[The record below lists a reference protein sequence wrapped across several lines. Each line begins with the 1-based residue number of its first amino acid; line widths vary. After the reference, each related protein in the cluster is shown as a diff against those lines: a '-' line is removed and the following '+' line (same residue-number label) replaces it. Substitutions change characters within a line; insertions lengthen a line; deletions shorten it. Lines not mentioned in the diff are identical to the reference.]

1 MSIFENDALVREPRN
16 ERVSAKFRAAH
27 RYMCEFSFEKSKLNE
42 TRYFSG
48 AFKHSAFFDFE
59 KYGMFSASLPLPL
72 FKSAERT
79 PFIGRYVS
87 AGIEFY
93 NVLNIADRLDIAC
106 CRERRNGC
114 RKFFFVDGKPASAIA
129 L

>member
-1 MSIFENDALVREPRN
+1 MSTFENAALVCKLRN

-59 KYGMFSASLPLPL
+59 KYGMFSALLPLPL

-79 PFIGRYVS
+79 PFVGRYVIS
-87 AGIEFY
+87 GNRI
-93 NVLNIADRLDIAC
+93 L
-106 CRERRNGC
+106 
-114 RKFFFVDGKPASAIA
+114 
-129 L
+129 